1 MQVVRKSD
9 FPYVEQ
15 REVSHQGFRFIR
27 PVERVINIFPKDAL
41 VFFQFLSRFSTL
53 FELFGDNY
61 EKSLS
66 INLSVSIEFFQPRKT
81 RIMLCTMNEEQ
92 RKNGADSEEM
102 YDYSYVDATA
112 RIALYDDMKS
122 APRITE
128 IGPAP
133 TAEFIENLTTTVW
146 EQAKLVGGNLP
157 YTLIREVSENF
168 IHAQFREIVVSILD
182 GGNTIRFADQGP
194 GIKEKDN
201 ARKPG
206 FSSAIEP
213 MKKYIRGVGSG
224 LPIVQDYLD
233 SSEGTIVMEDNLTTG
248 SVITITLESKY
259 SRKEERKATSQPVPL
274 NIPLSDREKFF
285 LTILMREGDLGITDI
300 GKIAETASST
310 TFNTLKKLEE
320 AGLVQKIGK
329 KRSLTPFG
337 ESVAS
342 SL

>member
-1 MQVVRKSD
+1 MEEKRTIFSYIGQALATYGAIVVI
-9 FPYVEQ
+9 
-15 REVSHQGFRFIR
+15 FI
-27 PVERVINIFPKDAL
+27 
-41 VFFQFLSRFSTL
+41 VFSLILDEDTGEFSTL

-92 RKNGADSEEM
+92 RKNGADSEET

-133 TAEFIENLTTTVW
+133 TAEFI
-146 EQAKLVGGNLP
+146 
-157 YTLIREVSENF
+157 
-168 IHAQFREIVVSILD
+168 
-182 GGNTIRFADQGP
+182 
-194 GIKEKDN
+194 

-233 SSEGTIVMEDNLTTG
+233 NSEGTIVMEDNLTTG

-259 SRKEERKATSQPVPL
+259 SHKEERKVTSQPVPL
-274 NIPLSDREKFF
+274 NIPLSDREKLF

-329 KRSLTPFG
+329 KRSLTPLG